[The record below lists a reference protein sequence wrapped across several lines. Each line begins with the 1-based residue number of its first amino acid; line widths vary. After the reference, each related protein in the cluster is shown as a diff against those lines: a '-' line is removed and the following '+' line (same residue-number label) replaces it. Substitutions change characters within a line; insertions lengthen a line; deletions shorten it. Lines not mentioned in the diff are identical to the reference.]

1 MESGTDFRLLL
12 LVSAFLCLMSVANSG
27 YVVTM
32 PKDIQIGRET
42 SICFSFHNSK
52 NYVKFNLRFSNVT
65 GTYMIKRGNIGYA
78 RIKCFEFTIP
88 TTQSPGRHKIAVTAD
103 DRGRVVVDGEL
114 TFDVTDPIL
123 TFIQTDKPAY
133 KPGQTVKFRVLVLN
147 TDLMQTNKSVSSI
160 LIKDPEGVIMKQWL
174 NVTSLS
180 GLISLE
186 FLLSKE
192 PVLGTWKIVTSVGST
207 VKSTPFKIEEYVLP
221 KFELTISPPPYIT
234 IESETIEGEVCAM
247 YTYGQPVKGR
257 LKMTACVETA
267 ARVSPY
273 VKQRPCIYFY
283 SEIDG
288 CHQFSVNT
296 SQLEL
301 NMKHFPLL
309 DSVINMTASVLD
321 NATDIVISKS
331 TNKTII
337 SLMDLFLDIKT
348 HSEPF
353 YKPGLPYHIKVKA
366 TDLNG
371 KPAIGRTL
379 AIRAEE
385 LGFDTEI
392 VTDDNGYGI
401 HTFPAMTSNA
411 TEIVLKVIGVDIR
424 YSKDVYNE
432 YSLITPG
439 ASLVIE
445 PWYSSTRSYLKITP
459 PEKPAKCNSTVTL
472 EVSMTQAPEKSFR
485 LYVMVLSRGRI
496 VGITSKGISKRDRFE
511 GGCQEHNQ
519 FDLIDCIVRKKL
531 YKIKYSDVKVESIL
545 VDVKVDKDMAPRAE
559 IIMYYV
565 HDFGE
570 VVSDVTELT
579 VTDCDSHS
587 VNLEFGTDKEYP
599 GYETTLTL
607 QAEPGSVCGL
617 GVIDKTVTL
626 LGQVNTITQSQ
637 LLKASDIYKVD
648 LFDPLN
654 ENYPTHKD
662 HCKKWLAENEPPRRL
677 INTFSDKTIPKSE
690 AEQAL
695 MEKVSIISSG
705 WYPDDEDDYYYRVEH
720 TDASQAFKTAGV
732 VYLTDLKI
740 DNRPCKEVWKKS
752 YISADDSFSGDDSF
766 TAPSE
771 TPAKTEKKKQVAVR
785 DFFPETW
792 LWNLETVGET
802 GKLVMNKELPH
813 TITKWLGNAVCTHIE
828 KGVGIS
834 NDAAITTFQPFFTS
848 FNLPYSAI
856 RGEFIPIKVTTFNY
870 FAECV
875 QIRLELK
882 SSEFIDIDP
891 DVGSVTSLCICSNEA
906 KSHSFIIVP
915 KKIGEINLTVVAES
929 VAGDSRCSGFDISTE
944 TVGVQDTVIRP
955 LLVEPEGT
963 EKEYTYGTLVC
974 PEEYSNGQYRSLV
987 DLPIPRDHVPDSAR
1001 GFVSVIGD
1009 LMGPSLNSATDLL
1022 RLPYGCGEQNMIVF
1036 APNIYV
1042 MKYTKST
1049 GQMDSIDSES
1059 IKKFLVAGYQRELRY
1074 KRSDH
1079 SFSAF
1084 GQSDDDGSTWLT
1096 VFVAKCFH
1104 KASEFIFVDKLIISR
1119 ALDWATVQYNRGSFR
1134 SRGRVIHGDM
1144 KGGIAHGSADVLSAY
1159 ILTVM
1164 LETGYYAK
1172 TDSKV
1177 VKGVN
1182 YLKVTVPE
1190 NTYGVA
1196 VYTYLAALYEPR
1208 GSWHQ
1213 LLVKEL
1219 ESRATVKDNMM
1230 FWKTKPETS
1239 TSQRNTQYKRA
1250 SALDI
1255 EITAYALLAY
1265 QTDSSPQFTKML
1277 RIVRWLTEQQNPN
1290 GGFMSTQ
1297 DTIVALQALSSYA
1310 AMMFKGAPSLNV
1322 FIDTFDYTKTYDIN
1336 STNSLVQQTTPIIAF
1351 PTSLTV
1357 MAKGTG
1363 CSVLQATVRY
1373 NMIEDREKIESFTLN
1388 VTVNPSQVKA
1398 TNCKRRSLSICTSF
1412 LGAPESN
1419 KASNNASNASS
1430 NMAVVF
1436 AKMPTGW
1443 LADMDTVNR
1452 LEQKTSL
1459 FLKRTEVD
1467 SKRPDVINFYFDQL
1481 DGNMVCFA
1489 FDMVQEIEVK
1499 NLKPAYVSVYDYYD
1513 PDMKVL
1519 DFYEIGPD
1527 CQKAAPR
1534 RRPSQDS
1541 SKDTRNPDVIEF
1553 YTIGK
1558 NLLEERNLIDNTLI
1572 ARPTTVL
1579 AEKPTSKT
1587 PVDCPVCEDLSLK
1600 EFVFSVCNS
1609 SVAYSAMGLRS
1620 NKIQLLA
1627 DLRPLEKT
1635 AVNIPVRF
1643 IVPEGC
1649 ECHLSAIKRK
1659 SKVLIMMAENDLPQ
1673 IKKTGILRLNSRSTV
1688 VYLSR
1693 TKLKAVK
1700 AAKHSKYCG
1709 WKKKKPSPKKQN
1721 MK

>member
-1 MESGTDFRLLL
+1 MESGTVFRLLL
-12 LVSAFLCLMSVANSG
+12 LVPVFLCLMNVANSG

-42 SICFSFHNSK
+42 SVCFTFHNSK
-52 NYVKFNLRFSNVT
+52 EYMKINLRFSNLN
-65 GTYMIKRGNIGYA
+65 GTYMLERGTIGYA
-78 RIKCFEFTIP
+78 RAKCFEFTIP
-88 TTQSPGRHKIAVTAD
+88 TTQSPGRHKIAITGDNSGKVII
-103 DRGRVVVDGEL
+103 DGEL

-123 TFIQTDKPAY
+123 TFIQTDKPVY
-133 KPGQTVKFRVLVLN
+133 KPGQTVNFRVLVIN
-147 TDLMQTNKSVSSI
+147 TDLKQTNKSVSSI
-160 LIKDPEGVIMKQWL
+160 LIKDPDGVIMKQWL
-174 NVTSLS
+174 DIRSLS

-186 FLLSKE
+186 FQLSKE
-192 PVLGTWKIVTSVGST
+192 PVLGSWKIVTSVGST
-207 VKSTPFKIEEYVLP
+207 VKTTPFTIEEYVLP

-257 LKMTACVETA
+257 LKMTACVVTA
-267 ARVSPY
+267 TYISPY
-273 VKQRPCIYFY
+273 SKKRPCIYFY

-296 SQLEL
+296 SQLQL
-301 NMKHFPLL
+301 KMKQFIL
-309 DSVINMTASVLD
+309 DDSLIDMTASVLD

-348 HSEPF
+348 QSEPF

-385 LGFDTEI
+385 LGFDKEI
-392 VTDDNGYGI
+392 VTDDKGYGI
-401 HTFPAMTSNA
+401 YTFPAMTSNA

-424 YSKDVYNE
+424 YSKGIFNE

-485 LYVMVLSRGRI
+485 LYLMVLSRGQI
-496 VGITSKGISKRDRFE
+496 VRLTSKGISKRSRFE
-511 GGCQEHNQ
+511 GGCQQHNQ
-519 FDLIDCIVRKKL
+519 FELIDCIVRRKL
-531 YKIKYSDVKVESIL
+531 YNIRYSDVKVESMLI
-545 VDVKVDKDMAPRAE
+545 DVKVDKDMAPSAQ

-565 HDFGE
+565 HDYGE
-570 VVSDVTELT
+570 VVSDVVELT
-579 VTDCDSHS
+579 VTDCDSQT

-607 QAEPGSVCGL
+607 QAEPGSVCGI
-617 GVIDKTVTL
+617 GVIDKSVLL

-662 HCKKWLAENEPPRRL
+662 HCKKWLSENEPPRR
-677 INTFSDKTIPKSE
+677 IIKTFSDKTLPKSA
-690 AEQAL
+690 AELAQ
-695 MEKVSIISSG
+695 MEKVSIISNG

-732 VYLTDLKI
+732 VYLTDLKL

-752 YISADDSFSGDDSF
+752 YLSADDSFSGDDSF
-766 TAPSE
+766 EAPSVS
-771 TPAKTEKKKQVAVR
+771 PAKPDKKKQVAVR

-792 LWNLETVGET
+792 LWDLEIVGET
-802 GKLVMNKELPH
+802 GKLVMKKELPH
-813 TITKWLGNAVCTHIE
+813 TITKWLGNAVCSHKE
-828 KGVGIS
+828 KGVRIS

-870 FAECV
+870 FSECV

-882 SSEFIDIDP
+882 GSEFIDIDP

-906 KSHSFIIVP
+906 KSYNFIIVP
-915 KKIGEINLTVVAES
+915 KKIGEVNLTVVAES
-929 VAGDSRCSGFDISTE
+929 VAGDSRCSGFDISAE

-974 PEEYSNGQYRSLV
+974 PEEYNNGQYRSVV

-1022 RLPYGCGEQNMIVF
+1022 RLPYGCGEQNMINF

-1049 GQMDSIDSES
+1049 GQMDSIDSDS
-1059 IKKFLVAGYQRELRY
+1059 IKKFLIAGYQRELRY

-1084 GQSDDDGSTWLT
+1084 GQSDGDGSTWLT

-1104 KASEFIFVDKLIISR
+1104 QASEFIFVDKLIISR
-1119 ALDWATVQYNRGSFR
+1119 ALDWATIQYHRGSFR

-1144 KGGIAHGSADVLSAY
+1144 KGGIQDGSTDVLSAY

-1164 LETGYYAK
+1164 LETGYYDK
-1172 TDSKV
+1172 THPKV
-1177 VKGVN
+1177 VKAVN
-1182 YLKVTVPE
+1182 YLQSKVPPE
-1190 NTYGVA
+1190 KTYAVA
-1196 VYTYLAALYEPR
+1196 VYNYVAALYEPG
-1208 GSWHQ
+1208 GSWHK

-1230 FWKTKPETS
+1230 FWKAKPEPERS
-1239 TSQRNTQYKRA
+1239 THNRNTQYKRA

-1255 EITAYALLAY
+1255 ETTSYALLAY
-1265 QTDSSPQFTKML
+1265 QSDPNPQFTKML

-1297 DTIVALQALSSYA
+1297 V
-1310 AMMFKGAPSLNV
+1310 SL
-1322 FIDTFDYTKTYDIN
+1322 F
-1336 STNSLVQQTTPIIAF
+1336 S
-1351 PTSLTV
+1351 
-1357 MAKGTG
+1357 
-1363 CSVLQATVRY
+1363 
-1373 NMIEDREKIESFTLN
+1373 
-1388 VTVNPSQVKA
+1388 
-1398 TNCKRRSLSICTSF
+1398 RRDTSF
-1412 LGAPESN
+1412 IIFGP
-1419 KASNNASNASS
+1419 
-1430 NMAVVF
+1430 
-1436 AKMPTGW
+1436 G
-1443 LADMDTVNR
+1443 
-1452 LEQKTSL
+1452 TS
-1459 FLKRTEVD
+1459 
-1467 SKRPDVINFYFDQL
+1467 P
-1481 DGNMVCFA
+1481 
-1489 FDMVQEIEVK
+1489 
-1499 NLKPAYVSVYDYYD
+1499 
-1513 PDMKVL
+1513 
-1519 DFYEIGPD
+1519 
-1527 CQKAAPR
+1527 
-1534 RRPSQDS
+1534 
-1541 SKDTRNPDVIEF
+1541 
-1553 YTIGK
+1553 
-1558 NLLEERNLIDNTLI
+1558 
-1572 ARPTTVL
+1572 
-1579 AEKPTSKT
+1579 
-1587 PVDCPVCEDLSLK
+1587 
-1600 EFVFSVCNS
+1600 
-1609 SVAYSAMGLRS
+1609 
-1620 NKIQLLA
+1620 
-1627 DLRPLEKT
+1627 
-1635 AVNIPVRF
+1635 
-1643 IVPEGC
+1643 
-1649 ECHLSAIKRK
+1649 
-1659 SKVLIMMAENDLPQ
+1659 
-1673 IKKTGILRLNSRSTV
+1673 
-1688 VYLSR
+1688 
-1693 TKLKAVK
+1693 
-1700 AAKHSKYCG
+1700 
-1709 WKKKKPSPKKQN
+1709 
-1721 MK
+1721 